1 MATPLRPVMSALWFL
16 QSRSLYNSLKARLLR
31 LKQPRY
37 LIGGVVGI
45 GYIWMVFLRRFFVD
59 RASGGIGG
67 WNLSPETA
75 GWIEAAAALGLVVYV
90 AGIWLFAGD
99 RASLTFT
106 EAEVAFLLP
115 APVSRS
121 ALLQFRLVRAQP
133 GLIISSLIFNFFTG
147 RAHSLFEWFSHGFT
161 FWLVFTLLYLHS
173 IGASFAIQRLT
184 ERGLSGWRRRMVV
197 FAVLLAMVGTVA
209 WWIRAAPS
217 AGAVRDLDSLKDQ
230 LRAVMSAGPAPW
242 LLAPFRWVIR
252 PWFARGWVEFVQV
265 VWPPLLILAAHWI
278 WVVRANVSFEEASVD
293 ASRKLATI
301 IEAARSGNV
310 YRLKPP
316 KVRRDPFRLPPIGF
330 PPMALLWKN
339 LIGAGQLFTARVW
352 IIALSCVVPFVI
364 ATSSTGGIAGMHGIR
379 AILTPVSAMLLFMSL
394 LLGAQ
399 MVRQDF
405 RSDLPQMDM
414 LKSLPMPSW
423 QIVLGQL
430 LAPVVILGAIQWL
443 LLVLLV
449 GSTLG
454 MEGGGPVLRLWRWPA
469 ALSAALLLPALNA
482 MVLLL
487 PNTIALLFP
496 AWAGTSQGRGGGI
509 EVMGQRLIFGLGL
522 VLTIVVGLLPAT
534 LVGGVVWWVAQ
545 FLTGPAWASPFAALA
560 ALAILVVE
568 VAGGIWGL
576 SKAFDRYDVT
586 AP

>member
-1 MATPLRPVMSALWFL
+1 MATPLRPVLSALWFL
-16 QSRSLYNSLKARLLR
+16 QSRSLYNRLKARLQR

-45 GYIWMVFLRRFFVD
+45 GYLWMVFLRRFFVD
-59 RASGGIGG
+59 RASGSVGG
-67 WNLSPETA
+67 WDLSSETA
-75 GWIEAAAALGLVVYV
+75 GWIEAVVALGLALYV

-115 APVSRS
+115 APVSRR
-121 ALLQFRLVRAQP
+121 ALLQFRLLRAQP
-133 GLIISSLIFNFFTG
+133 GLLLSSFIFNLFTG
-147 RAHSLFEWFSHGFT
+147 RQHSLFEWISHGFT
-161 FWLVFTLLYLHS
+161 LWLVFTLLYLHS

-184 ERGLSGWRRRMVV
+184 ERGLAGWRRRLAVLG
-197 FAVLLAMVGTVA
+197 VLLALGGAIV
-209 WWIRAAPS
+209 WWIQAAPS
-217 AGAVRDLDSLKDQ
+217 AAGVRDLDALKDQ
-230 LRAVMSAGPAPW
+230 IRAVMTAGPAPW

-252 PWFARGWVEFVQV
+252 PWFTRGWVELVQA
-265 VWPPLLILAAHWI
+265 VWPALLILVAHWI

-310 YRLKPP
+310 HRLKPP
-316 KVRRDPFRLPPIGF
+316 KVRRDPFRLAPIGF

-339 LIGAGQLFTARVW
+339 LIGAGQFFTARVW
-352 IIALSCVVPFVI
+352 LITLSCVVSFVVG
-364 ATSSTGGIAGMHGIR
+364 TSSAGNSSGFAGFQ
-379 AILTPVSAMLLFMSL
+379 AIVASVSGMLLFMSL

-405 RSDLPQMDM
+405 RSDLPQMDL

-430 LAPVVILGAIQWL
+430 LAPVVILGALQWL
-443 LLVLLV
+443 LLAVLI

-454 MEGGGPVLRLWRWPA
+454 GVFVRSPLLMWRWPA
-469 ALSAALLLPALNA
+469 AISAALLLPALDA

-522 VLTIVVGLLPAT
+522 VLTLVVGLLPAT
-534 LVGGVVWWVAQ
+534 VVGGVVWWVCQ
-545 FLTGPAWASPFAALA
+545 WLTGPAWALPFAALA
-560 ALAILVVE
+560 ALVILVTE
-568 VAGGIWGL
+568 VAGGIWAL